1 MFFTYFAITTA
12 LLLGLWALIIDG
24 VNITTVIA
32 KMSQDALTIALTYL
46 ASVAEEMQ
54 GLFPG

>member
-32 KMSQDALTIALTYL
+32 KMSQDALTIALTTL

-54 GLFPG
+54 ELFPR

>member
-32 KMSQDALTIALTYL
+32 KMSQDALTIALTPL

>member
-1 MFFTYFAITTA
+1 MESTSH
-12 LLLGLWALIIDG
+12 LCQVGLA
-24 VNITTVIA
+24 VIA
-32 KMSQDALTIALTYL
+32 KMSQDALTIALTSL